1 MVQQMS
7 ALIENL
13 FIFLVIIII
22 GYAIG
27 VTKKV
32 NPTLKADLSFL
43 LLKVTLPVMVIDAVV
58 QPYNG
63 ALIKQGLWTF
73 VFSSIG
79 FLVCWLV
86 SYIFMKILRVEEKKQ
101 GVWQTGR
108 YFFEYRLYGL
118 SSHRCY
124 VWSEW
129 AVPSDLCEY
138 CL

>member
-1 MVQQMS
+1 MQQMS

-27 VTKKV
+27 ATKKV

-43 LLKVTLPVMVIDAVV
+43 LLKVTLPFMVIDAVV

-86 SYIFMKILRVEEKKQ
+86 SYIFMKNSESGEKK
-101 GVWQTGR
+101 TRCLADGR
-108 YFFEYRLYGL
+108 YFFKYRLYGL

-124 VWSEW
+124 VWSER
-129 AVPSDLCEY
+129 AVPGDLCEY